1 MTLEIVKTI
10 KDRLT
15 RAAKDGELPGRII
28 LAGGTAIVFGIPFH
42 LNFPSQ
48 FNGCSVL
55 QYVAVYFPSQFNGS
69 LFNESWQERPRERDP

>member
-28 LAGGTAIVFGIPFH
+28 LAGGTAVA
-42 LNFPSQ
+42 SKY
-48 FNGCSVL
+48 VL
-55 QYVAVYFPSQFNGS
+55 SCHDS
-69 LFNESWQERPRERDP
+69 LKRDPLN